1 MYTNK
6 DVMKR
11 KQAPMSALPTIP
23 VTASEM
29 NQAQKIIDISDIRK
43 IKLFS
48 GPVVNLTKLKL
59 NDFENSRTINA
70 NIS

>member
-29 NQAQKIIDISDIRK
+29 NQAQK
-43 IKLFS
+43 
-48 GPVVNLTKLKL
+48 NY
-59 NDFENSRTINA
+59 
-70 NIS
+70 